1 MSTSVTQQRV
11 ELVRISHLP
20 KWRLCGYSTYP
31 MNDLIYE
38 QWHFSRPKLAQS
50 YLTLLRDGSGDPIC
64 LQAPRRLGK
73 TTFLLTE
80 VIPAAIKDGY
90 LPVYVDVWQ
99 HRSDPL
105 AAINYGLQE
114 AIDNLEVPDSTLGR
128 RLKTK
133 VNKVGIGAASIDLGE
148 EPSRHRPESP
158 FLLVD
163 FLLKS
168 LVRIAKIPVL
178 LLLDEIQE
186 LAIMKDGEAI
196 VSALRS
202 AITKSK
208 RSVRVIFTGSNQDRL
223 RELFSQSRAALYEG
237 ASMLA
242 FPALGEEFAQFVA
255 ARIREN
261 LRREVRAS
269 DVSLAFERFQNQPRL
284 LIDLVFVFASGDTT
298 SFKEV
303 LERHVD
309 RIISDS
315 SFQPILDR
323 MTQLQRLVCQRLIAA
338 ADLTSADARKGYA
351 MALRKKA
358 VPSGTVGVALRALV
372 DLHVL
377 TKPSGARGHYAFDDP
392 MFREWFTKALL
403 T

>member
-1 MSTSVTQQRV
+1 
-11 ELVRISHLP
+11 
-20 KWRLCGYSTYP
+20 
-31 MNDLIYE
+31 MNELIYE
-38 QWHFSRPKLAQS
+38 QWHFPRPKLAQS

-80 VIPAAIKDGY
+80 VIPAAIKAGY

-99 HRSDPL
+99 HRSDPM

-114 AIDNLEVPDSTLGR
+114 AIDNLEVPRSTLGK

-133 VNKVGIGAASIDLGE
+133 VNKVGIGSASIDLGD
-148 EPSRHRPESP
+148 EPARHRPESP

-168 LVRIAKIPVL
+168 LIRTAKKPIL

-186 LAIMKDGEAI
+186 LAIVKDGEGV

-208 RSVRVIFTGSNQDRL
+208 TSVRVIFTGSNQDRL
-223 RELFSQSRAALYEG
+223 RELFSRSRAALYEG
-237 ASMLA
+237 ASMLS
-242 FPALGEEFAQFVA
+242 FPALGDEFSKFVA
-255 ARIREN
+255 DRIHEN
-261 LRREVRAS
+261 LRRPVLVSEVA
-269 DVSLAFERFQNQPRL
+269 LAFERFQHQPRL
-284 LIDLVFVFASGDTT
+284 LIDLVFVFASGNTA

-303 LERHVD
+303 FERHVD

-323 MTQLQRLVCQRLIAA
+323 MTLLQRLVCQRLNVAS
-338 ADLTSADARKGYA
+338 DLTSADARKGYA
-351 MALRKKA
+351 LALHKKV
-358 VPSGTVGVALRALV
+358 VPSGSVGDALRTLV

-377 TKPSGARGHYAFDDP
+377 TKPSGTRGHYAFDDP
-392 MFREWFTKALL
+392 MFREWFSKAMLL
-403 T
+403 

>member
-1 MSTSVTQQRV
+1 
-11 ELVRISHLP
+11 
-20 KWRLCGYSTYP
+20 
-31 MNDLIYE
+31 MNELIYE
-38 QWHFSRPKLAQS
+38 HWHFPRPQLAQS
-50 YLTLLRDGSGDPIC
+50 YLTLLREGSGDPIC

-73 TTFLLTE
+73 TTFLLME
-80 VIPAAIKDGY
+80 VIPAAIKAGY

-99 HRSDPL
+99 HRSDPM

-114 AIDNLEVPDSTLGR
+114 AIDNIEVPQSTLGK

-133 VNKVGIGAASIDLGE
+133 VNKVGIGSASIDLGD
-148 EPSRHRPESP
+148 EPARRRPEAP

-168 LVRIAKIPVL
+168 VIRAARKPIL

-186 LAIMKDGEAI
+186 LAIVKDGESI

-208 RSVRVIFTGSNQDRL
+208 GSVRVIFTGSNQDRL
-223 RELFSQSRAALYEG
+223 RELFSRSRAALYEG
-237 ASMLA
+237 ASMLS
-242 FPALGEEFAQFVA
+242 FPALGDEFSKFVA
-255 ARIREN
+255 DRVREN
-261 LRREVRAS
+261 LRRPVLVSEVA
-269 DVSLAFERFQNQPRL
+269 LAFERFQHQPRL
-284 LIDLVFVFASGDTT
+284 LIDLVFIFASGNTA

-309 RIISDS
+309 RIIADS

-323 MTQLQRLVCQRLIAA
+323 MTLLQRLVCQRLNVAS
-338 ADLTSADARKGYA
+338 DLTSADARKGYA
-351 MALRKKA
+351 LALHKKV
-358 VPSGTVGVALRALV
+358 VPSGTVGDALRALV

-377 TKPSGARGHYAFDDP
+377 TKPSGTRGHYAFDDP
-392 MFREWFTKALL
+392 MFREWFSKAMPL
-403 T
+403 

>member
-1 MSTSVTQQRV
+1 
-11 ELVRISHLP
+11 
-20 KWRLCGYSTYP
+20 

-38 QWHFSRPKLAQS
+38 KWHFPRPKLAQS

-80 VIPAAIKDGY
+80 VIPAGIEAGY

-99 HRSDPL
+99 HRLDPM

-114 AIDNLEVPDSTLGR
+114 AIDNLEVPASTLGK

-133 VNKVGIGAASIDLGE
+133 VSKLGIASASIDFGD
-148 EPSRHRPESP
+148 EPQRHRPDSP

-168 LVRIAKIPVL
+168 LIKIAKKPIL

-186 LAIMKDGEAI
+186 LAIVKDGESI

-208 RSVRVIFTGSNQDRL
+208 TSVRVIFTGSNQDRL
-223 RELFSQSRAALYEG
+223 RELFSRSRAALYEG

-242 FPALGEEFAQFVA
+242 FPTLGDEFSKFIAD
-255 ARIREN
+255 RIHEN
-261 LRREVRAS
+261 LRRSVPWS
-269 DVSLAFERFQNQPRL
+269 DVALAFERFQHQPRL
-284 LIDLVFVFASGDTT
+284 LIDLVFVFASGNTA
-298 SFKEV
+298 FKEV

-315 SFQPILDR
+315 SFQPIVDR
-323 MTQLQRLVCQRLIAA
+323 MTLLQRLVCQRLLIAP
-338 ADLTSADARKGYA
+338 DLTSADARKGYA
-351 MALRKKA
+351 LALHKKA
-358 VPSGTVGVALRALV
+358 VPSGSVGDALRALV

-377 TKPSGARGHYAFDDP
+377 TKPSGIRGHYAFDDP
-392 MFREWFTKALL
+392 MFREWFTKATSL
-403 T
+403 